1 MSLYSIEKKTRLN
14 SKDLNKRDFN
24 LDIDLSEKGSYILYI
39 RGSLRGLHI
48 NVSNNHGKVLK
59 MFSAGKLGFK
69 KAQRHNQVSL
79 QALSEEVLNFLQ
91 EVSPKLTKLSIVLK
105 GFNVKRKK
113 VIKFILKSS
122 IKSSVVSIIDLS
134 DIPYNGCR
142 PKKLRRK

>member
-48 NVSNNHGKVLK
+48 NISNNHGKVLK